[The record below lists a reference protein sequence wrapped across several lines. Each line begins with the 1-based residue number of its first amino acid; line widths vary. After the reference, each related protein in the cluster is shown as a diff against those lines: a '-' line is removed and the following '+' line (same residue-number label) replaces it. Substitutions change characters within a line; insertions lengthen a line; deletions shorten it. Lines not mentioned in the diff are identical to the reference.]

1 MAAGVTGIGAGA
13 APPASLSRY
22 RSKRRA
28 QQQQQQQQ
36 QTPEPATPAIP
47 SRYRHR
53 SASLTRQNS
62 SPPEQAETPPPVPA
76 LPLGGLSNHAPIT
89 RSADPLLTGG
99 PLRID
104 TFKAGERIDEDDG
117 MPRPRTKDSG
127 KSFREERSA
136 PPTPWV
142 DAPTSFG
149 YGTSQPELGSPKSR
163 RSPLFSFFS
172 RGRKEGSPLSP
183 LSPPAS
189 VPSSPPASRA
199 DVAPRF
205 IEPGGRGIVPQV
217 DAPTSASNAGDRV
230 SPNEPTPTPS

>member
-1 MAAGVTGIGAGA
+1 MAASVTATATGPGA

-28 QQQQQQQQ
+28 QAQL
-36 QTPEPATPAIP
+36 QTQEPTAPAAPAIP

-53 SASLTRQNS
+53 TASLTRQT
-62 SPPEQAETPPPVPA
+62 SPPEFTEAPPPVPA
-76 LPLGGLSNHAPIT
+76 LPLGNLSNHLPIT

-99 PLRID
+99 QLKPD
-104 TFKAGERIDEDDG
+104 SFKPIEPIDETDG

-127 KSFREERSA
+127 KSFRGDDRMA
-136 PPTPWV
+136 PARWV

-149 YGTSQPELGSPKSR
+149 GSVPELKSPKSR

-172 RGRKEGSPLSP
+172 RGRKESSPT
-183 LSPPAS
+183 SPPVS
-189 VPSSPPASRA
+189 VPASPRGSRA
-199 DVAPRF
+199 DGAPRG

-230 SPNEPTPTPS
+230 SPSEPTIPFAVARG